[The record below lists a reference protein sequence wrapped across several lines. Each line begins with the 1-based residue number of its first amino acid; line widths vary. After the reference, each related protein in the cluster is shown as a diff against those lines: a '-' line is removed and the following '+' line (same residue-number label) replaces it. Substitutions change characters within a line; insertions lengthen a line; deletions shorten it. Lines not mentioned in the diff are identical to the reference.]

1 MKRARLE
8 VTMLAQ
14 WNFQKVRR
22 LWGDNPIN
30 KRSRNVM
37 KVADKGVKFNYATK
51 LQNLLTTKSH
61 TCCWKF
67 WKPELRAT
75 KKPNPTFYC
84 FTGKV
89 IIKSELC
96 KQKESMLDKHWPPLA
111 SALKHLATVAVPVVI
126 SFSTHSFIYTCQVI
140 KTEKGRSERER
151 KIALDKPS
159 KSRLSAAMK
168 WKRMN
173 NSGLLNIA
181 LAVFLLIIIIRSRY
195 MTMLPQHIL
204 AATQYWKTKESWI
217 IKR

>member
-1 MKRARLE
+1 
-8 VTMLAQ
+8 
-14 WNFQKVRR
+14 
-22 LWGDNPIN
+22 
-30 KRSRNVM
+30 M

-51 LQNLLTTKSH
+51 LQNLLTSKSH

-67 WKPELRAT
+67 STEKLWVCKNESDFLLFHWKSDY
-75 KKPNPTFYC
+75 K
-84 FTGKV
+84 
-89 IIKSELC
+89 KSELC
-96 KQKESMLDKHWPPLA
+96 KQRESLLDKHRPPLA

-126 SFSTHSFIYTCQVI
+126 SFIYLYMPSH
-140 KTEKGRSERER
+140 KNGKRKKRARER

-195 MTMLPQHIL
+195 MTMLPQHTL
-204 AATQYWKTKESWI
+204 VATQYWKTKESWI